1 MKQYRSIH
9 SIRFPAGDNLEL
21 VYSMVNRSGRILTRQ
36 QADLLDGCQE
46 FRTLDEHAL
55 QAYNEIQNEWS
66 QTEAT
71 PLELS
76 ARALISDG
84 ARPPNYPVGHAREQG
99 ADQAAGRAQIESI
112 ARQLTELV
120 EAGLLVSDVDVL
132 GRCKQAVKRDRV
144 PQIASIGVVTRNRQK
159 CLKHCLESYIEN
171 CERHGRENDFV
182 VMDDSDGAEV
192 RVEIRRM
199 LRELKKKHNVEI
211 SYGGAEEKTQFAKAL
226 TAESDVPP
234 DIVRFALFDVEECG
248 YSTGAN
254 RNALLL
260 HTAGDLFLSVDDDTV
275 CLTGKIRK
283 AKSGLA
289 LSSKKESF
297 IKFEFCPDRASALQS
312 VIVVDEDVLASHE
325 QLLGRAVSDC
335 VFLYSELN
343 DHPDMSCA
351 SLQLLNGMQRGG
363 NVIATF
369 NGVVGD
375 SGMHSPAGCLL
386 LEGDS
391 REWLFRSEPVYRNA
405 YRSREMIR
413 VADRLTLSDSIW
425 CMATTLGLD
434 NRSLLPPFMPVYR
447 NQDGLFERTIR
458 TCFDSVYSG
467 YLPVTILHAPAEDR
481 QFDADAVWRDA
492 SGCRFCDVV
501 TACIRSFNAKPGV
514 MGGEEGLRA
523 LGRYLSALGGLALP
537 DLEDLVR
544 VQMWRIKSDIIA
556 KLEDHLETYEE
567 KPDYWAKDVRKYL
580 TILRESLLNDDCFV
594 PRDLSEKLGPSEARR
609 KTRRLIR
616 RFGELL
622 YWWPEIVGAAKRLR
636 ERGCRPAITI

>member
-1 MKQYRSIH
+1 
-9 SIRFPAGDNLEL
+9 
-21 VYSMVNRSGRILTRQ
+21 
-36 QADLLDGCQE
+36 
-46 FRTLDEHAL
+46 
-55 QAYNEIQNEWS
+55 
-66 QTEAT
+66 
-71 PLELS
+71 
-76 ARALISDG
+76 
-84 ARPPNYPVGHAREQG
+84 
-99 ADQAAGRAQIESI
+99 
-112 ARQLTELV
+112 
-120 EAGLLVSDVDVL
+120 
-132 GRCKQAVKRDRV
+132 
-144 PQIASIGVVTRNRQK
+144 
-159 CLKHCLESYIEN
+159 
-171 CERHGRENDFV
+171 
-182 VMDDSDGAEV
+182 
-192 RVEIRRM
+192 
-199 LRELKKKHNVEI
+199 
-211 SYGGAEEKTQFAKAL
+211 
-226 TAESDVPP
+226 
-234 DIVRFALFDVEECG
+234 
-248 YSTGAN
+248 
-254 RNALLL
+254 
-260 HTAGDLFLSVDDDTV
+260 
-275 CLTGKIRK
+275 
-283 AKSGLA
+283 
-289 LSSKKESF
+289 
-297 IKFEFCPDRASALQS
+297 
-312 VIVVDEDVLASHE
+312 
-325 QLLGRAVSDC
+325 
-335 VFLYSELN
+335 
-343 DHPDMSCA
+343 
-351 SLQLLNGMQRGG
+351 
-363 NVIATF
+363 
-369 NGVVGD
+369 
-375 SGMHSPAGCLL
+375 
-386 LEGDS
+386 
-391 REWLFRSEPVYRNA
+391 
-405 YRSREMIR
+405 MIR